1 MKCSTLSYWHAKKKY
16 IKTLMENLFSLTLTL
31 DALFSFLGLDFFCS
45 VDLSSLVSDFFPSFA
60 SFSSFSDKAL

>member
-1 MKCSTLSYWHAKKKY
+1 MKCSTLSYWHAKKKIY
-16 IKTLMENLFSLTLTL
+16 QDIDGKSFSLTLTL

>member
-1 MKCSTLSYWHAKKKY
+1 MFY
-16 IKTLMENLFSLTLTL
+16 IKLLACKKIYQDIDGKSFSLTLTL

>member
-1 MKCSTLSYWHAKKKY
+1 MQKKIYQDIDGKS
-16 IKTLMENLFSLTLTL
+16 FSLTLTL

>member
-1 MKCSTLSYWHAKKKY
+1 MKCSTLSYWHAKKIYQDIDGKS
-16 IKTLMENLFSLTLTL
+16 FSLTLTL